1 MRVSV
6 STSSAVLVGRTL
18 PSAVVP
24 REQGTGSGTL
34 RGLLAQVL
42 LKVPREWSP
51 CTKERGTWVHRNTT
65 VSFTPLLLLAID
77 AQPATSRCDTVRLQ
91 RNEGRGDNQQG

>member
-1 MRVSV
+1 M
-6 STSSAVLVGRTL
+6 STSSAVLMGRML

-24 REQGTGSGTL
+24 REQGSGSGAL

-42 LKVPREWSP
+42 LTKVPRERSP
-51 CTKERGTWVHRNTT
+51 CTKERGTRVHRNTT
-65 VSFTPLLLLAID
+65 VSFTPLLLLDID
-77 AQPATSRCDTVRLQ
+77 SQPATSRCDTVRLR